1 MKKLLL
7 FAFLMLVISVSAQF
21 NKQSK
26 DLTKDQYNDFAT
38 EIISTTGKEYVL
50 AKEDKKDNYIKYRY
64 VNKNDK
70 SDELIISTYTLLLD
84 VTNTSKGWTSWN
96 VSKISGQLKTVF
108 PIWQKFVN
116 PNESIDYIS
125 TNEITKHGIGVRI
138 MNMQTGSGDYWTISI

>member
-84 VTNTSKGWTSWN
+84 VTNTSPGWTSWN
-96 VSKISGQLKTVF
+96 VSKISGKLLTLF
-108 PIWQKFVN
+108 PIWQKYVKPDQSFEYVQSNEVISGRLGVSLVN
-116 PNESIDYIS
+116 SKKDTDSWKI
-125 TNEITKHGIGVRI
+125 
-138 MNMQTGSGDYWTISI
+138 WL